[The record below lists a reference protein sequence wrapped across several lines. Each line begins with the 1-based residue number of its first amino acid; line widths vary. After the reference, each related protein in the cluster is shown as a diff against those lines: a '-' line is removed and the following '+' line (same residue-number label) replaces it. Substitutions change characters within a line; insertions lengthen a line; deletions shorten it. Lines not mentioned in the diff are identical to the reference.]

1 MGTTRKRWSTLINC
15 QVVHFPINSNDFFKS
30 ATTPPTGY
38 IEKVIK
44 LYAVNAFGIKANAG
58 GKKSY
63 KDVPV
68 RCVSLFRQLLEVKI
82 LFQGMLLHVEN

>member
-30 ATTPPTGY
+30 ATTPTGS
-38 IEKVIK
+38 IEKEIK
-44 LYAVNAFGIKANAG
+44 LYVVNAFGIKTNAG

-82 LFQGMLLHVEN
+82 LFQEMLLHVEN